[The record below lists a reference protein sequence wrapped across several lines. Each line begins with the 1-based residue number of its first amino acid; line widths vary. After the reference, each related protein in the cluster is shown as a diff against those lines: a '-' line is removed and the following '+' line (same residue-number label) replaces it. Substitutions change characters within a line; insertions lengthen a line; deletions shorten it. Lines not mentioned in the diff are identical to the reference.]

1 MKPTETTKRS
11 SKRQQILQA
20 ASECFARFGYEKT
33 TLEDIGKKLQLNKAS
48 LYYYFKNKEEIFVQ
62 VILQETEEFI
72 TELQAESLEQ
82 NDLPEQ
88 VSFYLTE
95 RIRRY
100 EEVLNLTQLS
110 IDSLQKV
117 EPLFQSLYRK
127 IKAAEI
133 HFLEQL
139 LLRGQQENRWKTFG
153 AKDLAHSLFIV
164 SDALKHDQ
172 IIQRELYFDGA
183 FHYEEVEQRMEA
195 IIRYIFA
202 GLEKNQIT

>member
-1 MKPTETTKRS
+1 MEKTETQKRS
-11 SKRQQILQA
+11 SKRQRILQA
-20 ASECFARFGYEKT
+20 ASDCFARYGYDKT

-62 VILQETEEFI
+62 VILQETEVFI
-72 TELQAESLEQ
+72 SELQQEAIEQ
-82 NDLPEQ
+82 ETLTDQ
-88 VSFYLTE
+88 VRFYLTE

-117 EPLFQSLYRK
+117 EPLFQKLYK
-127 IKAAEI
+127 TIKEAEI
-133 HFLEQL
+133 RFLEHL
-139 LLRGQQENRWKTFG
+139 LEAGKTTGDWRPFD
-153 AKDLAHSLFIV
+153 AQDLARSLFIV

-195 IIRYIFA
+195 IIQYIFA
-202 GLEKNQIT
+202 GLQK

>member
-1 MKPTETTKRS
+1 ETK
-11 SKRQQILQA
+11 
-20 ASECFARFGYEKT
+20 
-33 TLEDIGKKLQLNKAS
+33 
-48 LYYYFKNKEEIFVQ
+48 V
-62 VILQETEEFI
+62 FI
-72 TELQAESLEQ
+72 SELQQEAMQQDSLI
-82 NDLPEQ
+82 EQ
-88 VSFYLTE
+88 VRLYLTE

-117 EPLFQSLYRK
+117 EPLFQKLYK
-127 IKAAEI
+127 TIKEAEI
-133 HFLEQL
+133 RFLEHL
-139 LLRGQQENRWKTFG
+139 LEAGQAAGDWRPFD
-153 AKDLAHSLFIV
+153 AKDLASSLFIV

-202 GLEKNQIT
+202 GLQK

>member
-1 MKPTETTKRS
+1 MEKTETQKRS
-11 SKRQQILQA
+11 SKRQRILQA
-20 ASECFARFGYEKT
+20 ASDCFARYGYDKT

-62 VILQETEEFI
+62 VILQETEVFI
-72 TELQAESLEQ
+72 SELQQETMEQDSLV
-82 NDLPEQ
+82 DQ
-88 VSFYLTE
+88 VRFYLTE

-117 EPLFQSLYRK
+117 EPLFQKLYK
-127 IKAAEI
+127 TIKEAEI
-133 HFLEQL
+133 RFLEHL
-139 LLRGQQENRWKTFG
+139 MESGQASGGWRAFE
-153 AKDLAHSLFIV
+153 AKDLARSLFIV

-183 FHYEEVEQRMEA
+183 FHYEEVEQRMES
-195 IIRYIFA
+195 IIQYIFA
-202 GLEKNQIT
+202 GLQK